1 MIVIERTY
9 TIRKCWNA
17 VSKEVTETERR
28 AFEDND
34 LAGVRE
40 FIKQEGDFKYIKL

>member
-9 TIRKCWNA
+9 TTRKCWNA

-34 LAGVRE
+34 LEGVRE
-40 FIKQEGDFKYIKL
+40 FIAKEGDFKYIKL

>member
-1 MIVIERTY
+1 MIVIERRYKTLNSQRTY
-9 TIRKCWNA
+9 YVDI
-17 VSKEVTETERR
+17 VERR

-34 LAGVRE
+34 LEGVRE